1 MCVSEIPHERISVPK
16 SWDFGYVPRLRE
28 FSSVA
33 EVAETSVSPD
43 ARDFQPEFWQI
54 RLHFI
59 MNQKHLGAL
68 IATKSIPL
76 HDGER
81 ILVFNS
87 GDGTLG
93 LAMAER
99 FPQAHFLLYESHVGM
114 SNSLL
119 RKLQSSP
126 DFSNVR
132 VISEDELAQIP
143 QTDNLLDVVVFEPR
157 RFTALD
163 LTKFQIL
170 AGKSLLKQGG
180 RFYLVTHKRTGSSR
194 HEKILTEIFGVDV
207 RIVGKGGGGYKVL
220 EATKNTIEQAQIEWN
235 PRRKVHFEILDIEFD
250 LESESSLFSKDDL
263 DLGTRILLENVNL
276 SSFERMLDLGCGW
289 GAIGLVAAV
298 INKNGRVVLTDIDSR
313 AAKVA
318 SDNVQRLGLQDRV
331 SVLATDDVRQ
341 INGSFDLILS
351 NPPFHDDTVT
361 LVNLFK
367 AASDKLRKKG
377 SIYVVVEK
385 TYLSKLKKVLE
396 QAFQNVK
403 VYHEDMNTNFFV
415 LMSRK

>member
-1 MCVSEIPHERISVPK
+1 
-16 SWDFGYVPRLRE
+16 
-28 FSSVA
+28 
-33 EVAETSVSPD
+33 
-43 ARDFQPEFWQI
+43 
-54 RLHFI
+54 
-59 MNQKHLGAL
+59 MNQKHLGTR

-93 LAMAER
+93 LAIAER
-99 FPQAHFLLYESHVGM
+99 FPKSHFLLYESHVGI

-119 RKLQSSP
+119 RKLHSSP

-132 VISEDELAQIP
+132 IISEDEIAQIP

-180 RFYLVTHKRTGSSR
+180 RFYLVTHKRAGSSR
-194 HEKILTEIFGVDV
+194 HEKMLAELFGVDV
-207 RIVGKGGGGYKVL
+207 RTVGKGKGGYKVL
-220 EATKNTIEQAQIEWN
+220 EAIKDSICSLSRQDLGVPETNEQTEWN
-235 PRRKVHFEILDIEFD
+235 PRRKIHFEIFDIEFD
-250 LESESSLFSKDDL
+250 LESEPSLFSKDDL
-263 DLGTRILLENVNL
+263 DLGTRVLLEKVNL
-276 SSFERMLDLGCGW
+276 SSFECMLDLGCGW

-298 INKNGRVVLTDIDSR
+298 INKNGRVVLTDIESR

-318 SDNVQRLGLQDRV
+318 SDNVQSLGLQDRV
-331 SVLATDDVRQ
+331 SVIATDDVRQ

-351 NPPFHDDTVT
+351 NPPFHADMVT

-385 TYLSKLKKVLE
+385 TYLSKLQKVLG
-396 QAFQNVK
+396 QAFRNVK

-415 LMSRK
+415 LKSRK

>member
-1 MCVSEIPHERISVPK
+1 
-16 SWDFGYVPRLRE
+16 
-28 FSSVA
+28 
-33 EVAETSVSPD
+33 
-43 ARDFQPEFWQI
+43 
-54 RLHFI
+54 
-59 MNQKHLGAL
+59 MNQKHLGVL
-68 IATKSIPL
+68 IATKSIPI

-126 DFSNVR
+126 DFSNAR
-132 VISEDELAQIP
+132 IISEDGLAQIR
-143 QTDNLLDVVVFEPR
+143 QTDNLLDVVIFEPR

-180 RFYLVTHKRTGSSR
+180 RFYLVTHKRAGSSR
-194 HEKILTEIFGVDV
+194 HEKMLAEIFGVDV
-207 RIVGKGGGGYKVL
+207 RTIGKGKGGYKVL
-220 EATKNTIEQAQIEWN
+220 EAINDSISCSRSRQDFGVPETNEQTQTEWN
-235 PRRKVHFEILDIEFD
+235 PRRKIHFEIFDIEFD
-250 LESESSLFSKDDL
+250 LESEPSLFSKDDL
-263 DLGTRILLENVNL
+263 DLGTRILLEKVNL
-276 SSFERMLDLGCGW
+276 SSFERLLDLGCSW

-298 INKNGRVVLTDIDSR
+298 INKNGRIVLTDIDSR

-331 SVLATDDVRQ
+331 SVIATDDVKQ

-351 NPPFHDDTVT
+351 NPPFHADTVT

-385 TYLSKLKKVLE
+385 TYLSKLQKVLE
-396 QAFQNVK
+396 QAFRNVK
-403 VYHEDMNTNFFV
+403 IYHKDINTNFLV
-415 LMSRK
+415 LISRK

>member
-1 MCVSEIPHERISVPK
+1 
-16 SWDFGYVPRLRE
+16 
-28 FSSVA
+28 
-33 EVAETSVSPD
+33 
-43 ARDFQPEFWQI
+43 
-54 RLHFI
+54 

-68 IATKSIPL
+68 IATKSIPI

-99 FPQAHFLLYESHVGM
+99 FPKSHFLLYESHVGM

-119 RKLQSSP
+119 RKLQSSS

-132 VISEDELAQIP
+132 VISEDELARIP

-163 LTKFQIL
+163 LTRFQIL
-170 AGKSLLKQGG
+170 AGKPLLKQGG
-180 RFYLVTHKRTGSSR
+180 RYYLVTHKRAGSSR
-194 HEKILTEIFGVDV
+194 HEKMLAELFGVDV
-207 RIVGKGGGGYKVL
+207 RTVGKGRGGYKVL
-220 EATKNTIEQAQIEWN
+220 EAIKNSICSRSRQDFGVPETNEQIQMEWN
-235 PRRKVHFEILDIEFD
+235 PRRKVHFEIFDIEFD
-250 LESESSLFSKDDL
+250 LESEPSLFSKDDL

-298 INKNGRVVLTDIDSR
+298 INKNGHVVLTDIESR

-318 SDNVQRLGLQDRV
+318 SDNVQRLSLQDRV
-331 SVLATDDVRQ
+331 SVIATDDVRQ
-341 INGSFDLILS
+341 IDGSFDLILS
-351 NPPFHDDTVT
+351 NPPFHADMVT

-367 AASDKLRKKG
+367 AASDKLKKNG

-385 TYLSKLKKVLE
+385 TYLSKLQKVLE
-396 QAFQNVK
+396 QTFRHVK
-403 VYHEDMNTNFFV
+403 VYYEDMNTNFFV
-415 LMSRK
+415 LISRK

>member
-1 MCVSEIPHERISVPK
+1 MLLHKRQQ
-16 SWDFGYVPRLRE
+16 RLTHSKR
-28 FSSVA
+28 
-33 EVAETSVSPD
+33 
-43 ARDFQPEFWQI
+43 
-54 RLHFI
+54 I
-59 MNQKHLGAL
+59 MNEKHSGTLVA
-68 IATKSIPL
+68 IKSIPI

-81 ILVFNS
+81 VLVFNS

-99 FPQAHFLLYESHVGM
+99 CSKSHFLLYESHVGM

-119 RKLQSSP
+119 RKLQSSSN
-126 DFSNVR
+126 FSNVR
-132 VISEDELAQIP
+132 VISEFVSHANKELRAKRRDELAQLR

-163 LTKFQIL
+163 LTRFQIL
-170 AGKSLLKQGG
+170 VGKPLLKQGG
-180 RFYLVTHKRTGSSR
+180 RFYLVTHKRAGSSR
-194 HEKILTEIFGVDV
+194 HEKMLAEIFGVDV
-207 RIVGKGGGGYKVL
+207 RIVGKGRGGYKVL
-220 EATKNTIEQAQIEWN
+220 EAIKNSILCSRSRQDFGVPETNEQTQTEWN
-235 PRRKVHFEILDIEFD
+235 PRRKIHFEIFDIKFD
-250 LESESSLFSKDDL
+250 LESEPSLFSKDDL

-298 INKNGRVVLTDIDSR
+298 INKNGHVVLTDIDSR

-318 SDNVQRLGLQDRV
+318 SDNVQRLGLQNRV
-331 SVLATDDVRQ
+331 SVIATDDVRQ
-341 INGSFDLILS
+341 IDGSFDLILS
-351 NPPFHDDTVT
+351 NPPFHADMVT
-361 LVNLFK
+361 LVNLFQ

-377 SIYVVVEK
+377 ATYVVVEK

-396 QAFQNVK
+396 QTFRHVR

-415 LMSRK
+415 LVSRK